1 MSLESDLNA
10 YPSLFIHSINM
21 YSMCPVYLNLKDL
34 RVTEAA
40 LDFNNS
46 QLVDKSCKDT
56 DDCSATW

>member
-21 YSMCPVYLNLKDL
+21 YSMRPVYLNLKDL

-46 QLVDKSCKDT
+46 QLVDKSWKDT